1 MKMDPSGYQKYIWS
15 WREKLHHEQQEAT
28 AETRPKWKV

>member
-1 MKMDPSGYQKYIWS
+1 MKMDPSGYQKYIWG